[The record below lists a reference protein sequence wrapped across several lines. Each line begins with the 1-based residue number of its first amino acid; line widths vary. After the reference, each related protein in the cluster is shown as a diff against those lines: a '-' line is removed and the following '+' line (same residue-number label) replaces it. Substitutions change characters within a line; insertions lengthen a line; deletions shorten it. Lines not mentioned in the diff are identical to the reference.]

1 MALDKDVT
9 KLKKALDMV
18 IKELKDL
25 KEQNME
31 HEIQLVYL
39 NKKVKKWIKKEKEEM
54 MNKLK
59 DDKDLFDDIMK
70 STNKTGFGQPEI
82 IDEP

>member
-25 KEQNME
+25 KE
-31 HEIQLVYL
+31 
-39 NKKVKKWIKKEKEEM
+39 
-54 MNKLK
+54 
-59 DDKDLFDDIMK
+59 
-70 STNKTGFGQPEI
+70 
-82 IDEP
+82 